1 MCTWSP
7 SPDTSEVTRK
17 MAEPGMMETL
27 GRWLSEGYKEDL
39 SDRAL
44 PQWTA
49 AWRGILACVG
59 RVEAGELR
67 WEKH

>member
-1 MCTWSP
+1 
-7 SPDTSEVTRK
+7 

-67 WEKH
+67 REKH